1 MQLKGLSGTGRD
13 TQPLL
18 FQPGKPG
25 KHSLGSVLVTRQF
38 HGRNCAMGRVGRA
51 SGGGKKWGR
60 LPQCQLP
67 APSPPHPRPPHPPQG
82 TARRGGAVR
91 TTELRWPRPRFAV
104 GAAPSLGQRP
114 PPRASWDSATGWSA
128 SGNCRP
134 IRRWGTRLAAS
145 IAAGNSGLAL
155 SVRAPGLPAAP
166 RPRPRQPGCPFE
178 W

>member
-25 KHSLGSVLVTRQF
+25 KHSPGSLRPSHAAVPRQELCN
-38 HGRNCAMGRVGRA
+38 GASRAGVRGWKEVGKA
-51 SGGGKKWGR
+51 STV
-60 LPQCQLP
+60 PTTTP
-67 APSPPHPRPPHPPQG
+67 PPSPPPPPS
-82 TARRGGAVR
+82 RV
-91 TTELRWPRPRFAV
+91 LR
-104 GAAPSLGQRP
+104 GAAARSGPRSSGGPGLASPWGPPPLSGRGH

-134 IRRWGTRLAAS
+134 RRRWGTQLAAS

-166 RPRPRQPGCPFE
+166 CPRPRQPGCPFE

>member
-38 HGRNCAMGRVGRA
+38 HGTNCAMGRVGRA
-51 SGGGKKWGR
+51 SGGGKKRGR

-67 APSPPHPRPPHPPQG
+67 PPPHRPP
-82 TARRGGAVR
+82 RVLRGAVR
-91 TTELRWPRPRFAV
+91 TTELRWPRPRFAL

-114 PPRASWDSATGWSA
+114 PPRASWGSAMGRSA

-134 IRRWGTRLAAS
+134 RRRWGTRLAAS